1 MKYRKVLTRQEIQ
14 KLINHVENVY
24 TYKRQI
30 KQYKLIISTFIN
42 TGMRVSELIN
52 AKPTWI
58 VPNGGD
64 DTIIRIQSNKYP
76 MKFTPKYVSEREVPI
91 SERLAEK
98 LQEHIGNRKGG
109 YIFRST
115 QSKNHYRLNKKTIIN
130 GINKISKSLFGETIG
145 SHVFRATYASH
156 IYSKF
161 KDIIRVQKLLGHAKP
176 EITWGYIRKIPTREK
191 YSEITALFE
200 DINY

>member
-1 MKYRKVLTRQEIQ
+1 MKYRKILTRQEIQ
-14 KLINHVENVY
+14 NLINHVENVY
-24 TYKRQI
+24 TYERQI

-58 VPNGGD
+58 VPNGNE
-64 DTIIRIQSNKYP
+64 TIFRIQSNKYP

-91 SERLAEK
+91 SEK
-98 LQEHIGNRKGG
+98 LIKKLREHIGNRKGG

-115 QSKNHYRLNKKTIIN
+115 HSKNHYRLNKKTIIN
-130 GINKISKSLFGETIG
+130 GINKISKDLFGETIG

-176 EITWGYIRKIPTREK
+176 EITWGYIRKIPTRES
-191 YSEITALFE
+191 YSEITQLFE
-200 DINY
+200 DIEY